1 MTNEERDA
9 VDIAWDFEYEWRYT
23 LHRLERLYS
32 AQRAGDDSVY
42 TRERAQR
49 LEAVLAAMQGHP
61 SALAGKR

>member
-9 VDIAWDFEYEWRYT
+9 IDRAWDREYEWRWT
-23 LHRLERLYS
+23 AARLEKLYA
-32 AQRAGDDSVY
+32 AQLAGDDSVY

-61 SALAGKR
+61 AALAA